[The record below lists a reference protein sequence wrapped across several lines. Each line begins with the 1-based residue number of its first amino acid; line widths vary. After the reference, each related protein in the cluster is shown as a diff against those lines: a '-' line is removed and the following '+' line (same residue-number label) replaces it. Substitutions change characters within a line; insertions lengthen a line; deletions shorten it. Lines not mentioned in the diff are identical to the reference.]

1 LAKGKAH
8 KRYEFGVKVSVAA
21 TNREGLVLGMMAL
34 PGNPYD
40 GHTLT
45 AALAQV
51 ERMTGIAVARAYVD
65 RGYRGH
71 GLDHRRVFIS
81 GQRRGITPTIRRE
94 MRRRSAIEPLIG
106 HMKADG
112 RLGRNFLAGVPG
124 DAINAMLCGAGYN
137 LRLVLNSGL
146 FNAQYMTRM
155 ARIALMPP
163 KAMRCRPSETL

>member
-1 LAKGKAH
+1 MLGKGQGTKAH
-8 KRYEFGVKVSVAA
+8 KRYEFGVKVSVAT

-51 ERMTGIAVARAYVD
+51 ERITGVAVARAYVD

-81 GQRRGITPTIRRE
+81 GQRRGMTPTIRRE
-94 MRRRSAIEPLIG
+94 LRRRSAIEPVIG
-106 HMKADG
+106 HMKSDG
-112 RLGRNFLAGVPG
+112 RLDRNFLAGARS

-137 LRLVLNSGL
+137 LRLILNHLSRL
-146 FNAQYMTRM
+146 LC
-155 ARIALMPP
+155 ALLSLLR
-163 KAMRCRPSETL
+163 ANDRLCAST